1 MYERSTSAHITLVLG
16 GARSGKSELAES
28 LASMSPQPVT
38 YVATGW
44 ASDPEMAERIER
56 HRARRP
62 SGWATLEVAGS
73 APTPAAAT
81 PAPAGPATTP
91 AGPAT
96 PTPAG
101 PATPATAGHSTP
113 ATAAHSTPA
122 PATPAPATP
131 APAGSATASA
141 GPGTPIPPS
150 AELAELLVGT
160 AGTVLVDSLG
170 TWVAG
175 APGFGVD
182 ADALCAA
189 LLGRTGASIVVSEEV
204 GLGVH
209 PETELGRDFRDA
221 LGELNQAVA
230 AVADEVLL
238 VVAGRALRLE
248 DPGTPV
254 APLAGEPAEGGRASR
269 PGVAR
274 GRGGA

>member
-101 PATPATAGHSTP
+101 PDTPATAGHS
-113 ATAAHSTPA
+113 
-122 PATPAPATP
+122 TPAPATP